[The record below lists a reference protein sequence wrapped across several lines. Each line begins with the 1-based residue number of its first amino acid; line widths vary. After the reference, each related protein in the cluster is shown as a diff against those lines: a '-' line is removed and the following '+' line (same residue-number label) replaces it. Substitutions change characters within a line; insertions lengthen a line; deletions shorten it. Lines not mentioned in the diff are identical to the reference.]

1 MSQKYKTMDTVK
13 KQDLLKKMA
22 RQYKSMDFDE
32 KKELLKKKAKE
43 YKTMDAAIKQEV
55 LKRRKQKCVR
65 KNKTVDSCIEEFHKK
80 IKEGP

>member
-1 MSQKYKTMDTVK
+1 MDTVK

-22 RQYKSMDFDE
+22 QQYKSMDFDE
-32 KKELLKKKAKE
+32 KKELLNKKAKE

-65 KNKTVDSCIEEFHKK
+65 KNKTVDSCIEEFNRK